1 MKAKFPE
8 DSKTIQTD
16 VVLPADTNS
25 LDNLFGGELLARMDK
40 VASIAAIKS
49 IIPEDASNLKNSLNG
64 LVICWII
71 GTIYLYSG
79 YLSIA
84 KKV

>member
-1 MKAKFPE
+1 
-8 DSKTIQTD
+8 
-16 VVLPADTNS
+16 VLRIFLKLKNIHHYKDP
-25 LDNLFGGELLARMDK
+25 LLINNAN
-40 VASIAAIKS
+40 IAAIKS

-84 KKV
+84 KKA

>member
-1 MKAKFPE
+1 M
-8 DSKTIQTD
+8 IQYITKPFKYFFKLEAASGL
-16 VVLPADTNS
+16 VL
-25 LDNLFGGELLARMDK
+25 LFAAILALIIS
-40 VASIAAIKS
+40 ASIAAIKS

-84 KKV
+84 KKA

>member
-1 MKAKFPE
+1 M
-8 DSKTIQTD
+8 IQHITKPFKYFFKLEAASGL
-16 VVLPADTNS
+16 VL
-25 LDNLFGGELLARMDK
+25 LF
-40 VASIAAIKS
+40 AAIKS

-64 LVICWII
+64 LVIRWII

-84 KKV
+84 KNT

>member
-25 LDNLFGGELLARMDK
+25 LDNLFGKDIGHQF
-40 VASIAAIKS
+40 SIRINYFL
-49 IIPEDASNLKNSLNG
+49 DYNG
-64 LVICWII
+64 FR
-71 GTIYLYSG
+71 
-79 YLSIA
+79 
-84 KKV
+84 KKRI